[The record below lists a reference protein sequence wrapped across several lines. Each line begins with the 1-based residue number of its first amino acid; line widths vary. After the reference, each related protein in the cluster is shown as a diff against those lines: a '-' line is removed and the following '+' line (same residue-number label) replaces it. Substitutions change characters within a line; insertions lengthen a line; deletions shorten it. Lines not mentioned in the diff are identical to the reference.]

1 MATTN
6 STEYGNTVAVPAV
19 MNDVCDEHARVR
31 VRSFTYT
38 QVGAGA
44 SGDLINL
51 CKLPAGNLRIVG
63 LAFTNSAFGASRT
76 IKLGHTGYTNL
87 ANGAVAAN
95 STALLAST
103 SVATAANV
111 HDHNTQKIASKEGL
125 TVQALIEGG
134 TIPDAATLNG
144 YVLYALD

>member
-19 MNDVCDEHARVR
+19 MNDVCDEHGRVR

-51 CKLPAGNLRIVG
+51 CKLPGGNVRIVG
-63 LAFTNSAFGASRT
+63 VALTVSAFGASRT

-87 ANGAVAAN
+87 ANTAVAAS
-95 STALLAST
+95 STAFLAST
-103 SVATAANV
+103 SVASAGTITSHV
-111 HDHNTQKIASKEGL
+111 TQKIASKEGL
-125 TVQALIEGG
+125 TVQALVEGG
-134 TIPDAATLNG
+134 TIPDAATVAG

>member
-6 STEYGNTVAVPAV
+6 STEYGNNVAVPAV
-19 MNDVCDEHARVR
+19 MNDVCDEHGRAR

-44 SGDLINL
+44 SGDTINL
-51 CKLPAGNLRIVG
+51 CKMPAGNIRILNVS
-63 LAFTNSAFGASRT
+63 LVNSALGAART
-76 IKLGHTGYTNL
+76 IKVGHTGYTKLDNT
-87 ANGAVAAN
+87 AQAAN
-95 STALLAST
+95 STAFLAAT
-103 SVATAANV
+103 SVAAAGQIS
-111 HDHNTQKIASKEGL
+111 DHSTQKVTSKDGF

-134 TIPDAATLNG
+134 TIPDATTLTG

>member
-6 STEYGNTVAVPAV
+6 STEYSNTVAVPAV

-31 VRSFTYT
+31 VRAFTYT

-51 CKLPAGNLRIVG
+51 CKLPAGNIRTCGVYI
-63 LAFTNSAFGASRT
+63 TNSALGASRT
-76 IKLGHTGYTNL
+76 VKVGHTGYTNL
-87 ANGAVAAN
+87 ANTAVAAS
-95 STALLAST
+95 STAFLAST
-103 SVATAANV
+103 SVATAGQIA
-111 HDHNTQKIASKEGL
+111 DHATQKISSKEGL

-134 TIPDAATLNG
+134 TIPDATTLNG

>member
-31 VRSFTYT
+31 IRSFTYT

-51 CKLPAGNLRIVG
+51 CKLPAGNIRTCGVFI
-63 LAFTNSAFGASRT
+63 TNSALGASRT
-76 IKLGHTGYTNL
+76 VKVGHTGYTNL
-87 ANGAVAAN
+87 ANTTVAAS
-95 STALLAST
+95 STAFLAAT
-103 SVATAANV
+103 SVAAAGQIA
-111 HDHNTQKIASKEGL
+111 DHSTQKISSKEGL

-134 TIPDAATLNG
+134 TIPDATTLNG